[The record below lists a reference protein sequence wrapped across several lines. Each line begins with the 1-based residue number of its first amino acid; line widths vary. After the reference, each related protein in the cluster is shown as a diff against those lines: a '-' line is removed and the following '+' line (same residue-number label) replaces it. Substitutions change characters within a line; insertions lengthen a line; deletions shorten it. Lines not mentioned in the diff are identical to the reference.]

1 MTTVV
6 TGASGHIG
14 AALVRH
20 LLARGERVR
29 VLIHRDARALDGLAV
44 EAVPGD
50 VLDPESLCAAFA
62 GADTVYHLAGVISI
76 TGDSRGRVR
85 AVNVGG
91 AENAARAALQ
101 CGARRLVHC
110 SSVHAF
116 DLRDAP
122 VPLDETAPR
131 APDDP
136 RRYAAYDRS
145 KAEGERRVRALIA
158 QGLDAVI
165 THPTAVIGPFDF
177 APSHM
182 GRVLLALYRR
192 RLPALVQG
200 GFDFVDVR
208 DVAAGLAAAAERGGC
223 GESYLLS
230 GHYCSMVDLAALAAA
245 VTGRRPPRLTL
256 PVGVARLGT
265 GVMSLAARRSGA
277 EPLYTA
283 ESLGTLRRGRPVDHA
298 KALRDLGYRPRPTAE
313 SVGDAYRWFAERG
326 VIPGGAVPGEPG
338 PADGHGSQAG

>member
-20 LLARGERVR
+20 LLGRGERVR
-29 VLIHRDARALDGLAV
+29 VLIHRDARALNGLAV

-76 TGDSRGRVR
+76 AGDPRGRVR
-85 AVNVGG
+85 AVNIGG
-91 AENAARAALQ
+91 AENVARAALR
-101 CGARRLVHC
+101 CGARRMVHC

-116 DLRDAP
+116 DMRSASAP
-122 VPLDETAPR
+122 LNEAAPR

-136 RRYAAYDRS
+136 RRYPAYDRS
-145 KAEGERRVRALIA
+145 KAEGERRVRAVIA
-158 QGLDAVI
+158 EGLDAVI
-165 THPTAVIGPFDF
+165 AHPTAVIGPFDF
-177 APSHM
+177 VPSHM

-208 DVAAGLAAAAERGGC
+208 DVAAGLTAAAERGGC

-230 GHYCSMVDLAALAAA
+230 GHYCSMADLAGLAAA

-256 PVGVARLGT
+256 PIGVARLGT
-265 GVMSLAARRSGA
+265 GVMGLVARWAGT
-277 EPLYTA
+277 EPLYTP
-283 ESLGTLRRGRPVDHA
+283 ESLGTLRRGRPVDRA

-313 SVGDAYRWFAERG
+313 SIGDAYRWFAERG
-326 VIPGGAVPGEPG
+326 VIPGEAVPGEPAG
-338 PADGHGSQAG
+338 GRGSQPG